1 MSAVEDK
8 TGSTGT
14 GAVSAGQPMSR
25 VDRSTLVHGTGIA
38 IFVLLLFFLLPSLT
52 SNYWLQICTQVVVYS
67 VVALGLAILVG
78 RVGMVSLGQIA
89 LLAIGGWIGLR
100 IGFATGLPFPLLMLG
115 AGLITGLLGVIVGL
129 PALRLSGLYLAL
141 ITLMAAAAISIV
153 LQQTNFPNGGS
164 GFLGYDIAGSG
175 TAALR
180 RPAIAEE
187 TESFFR
193 YTLVVGGLMFLLA
206 WLHVRSKPGRAWAAI
221 RQSQPAALAGGVN
234 ITLYK
239 LWAFALAAFMTGVMG
254 CLLAASGGGLTILQ
268 FPTQESISLLA
279 AVFMGG
285 IYGFSGAIVAGVF
298 SKLFPALLDN
308 WNLPPDLLLILFGVG
323 VLQVLLTAPQ
333 GLAVQF
339 PKDMAKLGRLI
350 ARPFRGGG
358 GGKGGG
364 EKATEAAR

>member
-1 MSAVEDK
+1 MSVAESSGP
-8 TGSTGT
+8 TGS
-14 GAVSAGQPMSR
+14 GAVAAARRPPSGIEPKTIAHA
-25 VDRSTLVHGTGIA
+25 VGIA

-89 LLAIGGWIGLR
+89 LLALGGWIALR
-100 IGFATGLPFPLLMLG
+100 IGFATSLPFPILMLA

-164 GFLGYDIAGSG
+164 GFLGYDTAGSG

-180 RPAIAEE
+180 RPTIAME

-206 WLHVRSKPGRAWAAI
+206 WLHVRGKPGRAWAAI

-254 CLLAASGGGLTILQ
+254 CVLAASGGGLTILQ
-268 FPTQESISLLA
+268 FPTSESIALLA
-279 AVFMGG
+279 AVFIGG
-285 IYGFSGAIVAGVF
+285 VYGFAGAVVAGVF
-298 SKLFPALLDN
+298 TKLLPALLDN
-308 WNLPPDLLLILFGVG
+308 WDLPPDLLLILFGVG
-323 VLQVLLTAPQ
+323 ILQVLLTAPR
-333 GLAVQF
+333 GLAEQF
-339 PKDMAKLGRLI
+339 PKDMAKLAKLI
-350 ARPFRGGG
+350 ARPFTRGG
-358 GGKGGG
+358 KREAG
-364 EKATEAAR
+364 EATR